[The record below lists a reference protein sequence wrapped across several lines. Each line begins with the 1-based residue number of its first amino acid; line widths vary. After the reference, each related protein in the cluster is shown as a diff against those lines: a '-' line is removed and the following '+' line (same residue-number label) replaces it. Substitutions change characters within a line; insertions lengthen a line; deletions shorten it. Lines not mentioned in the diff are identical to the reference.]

1 MDASPHTPP
10 RHLSE
15 SSTTSATRA
24 LDTLCFLINSAIST
38 LFLIACV
45 VSIGAADNSFAFI
58 GGLAFALP
66 FACYTIAEWM
76 CWYRRLF
83 WLFRP
88 LGILNLLFALFVAFG
103 LITNLG
109 EALTADE
116 PVDPLFVLLFGLGF
130 ALFAGY
136 LAWCG
141 WRRVRATPTALDVC
155 QEVD

>member
-1 MDASPHTPP
+1 MDASPYTPP
-10 RHLSE
+10 RNPTE

-38 LFLIACV
+38 LLLIACV

-66 FACYTIAEWM
+66 FACYTIAEWV
-76 CWYRRLF
+76 CWYRRLY

-109 EALTADE
+109 EALMADE
-116 PVDPLFVLLFGLGF
+116 PVDPLFMLPFGLGF
-130 ALFAGY
+130 ALFTGY

-155 QEVD
+155 HEVD